1 MRMDAECDSRRPT
14 VVDQVDEADTAGRH
28 AGPPADGTRPA
39 DASPGTRRDNPAA
52 SQAALPGPD
61 AGQERK
67 VIARRL
73 HRILVD
79 HTYGVAS
86 DAWAKAVPELRAAW
100 ENHKTRYPERS
111 RAAPGATPDGAW
123 TAGEHR
129 RLTPEQNAE
138 ATKACADLADEGRR
152 DILPALKRVE
162 SADPSRRLAGL
173 KHLLKGE
180 DRLKEKIAER
190 LEAKPG
196 RTVQQAISSI
206 SDPVRFTFTYSP
218 QRYADGV
225 LTDVKLLKAEGFELM
240 KLKNLWTN
248 EQYKGI
254 NSQWCRPETGLRF
267 EIQFHTRESLE
278 AKELTH
284 GAYERIRI
292 SVTPAERAE
301 LEDFQRR
308 ANTFLVTPERTV
320 DIRDYP
326 EKQDG

>member
-1 MRMDAECDSRRPT
+1 MA
-14 VVDQVDEADTAGRH
+14 VDQVDEGDIAGRRD
-28 AGPPADGTRPA
+28 GPPADGTRPA
-39 DASPGTRRDNPAA
+39 NAPLGAQTDASAACPAGK
-52 SQAALPGPD
+52 AAIHDPD

-79 HTYGVAS
+79 HTYGAAS

-100 ENHKTRYPERS
+100 ENHQKRYPERS
-111 RAAPGATPDGAW
+111 RAAPSTTPDGAW
-123 TAGEHR
+123 VAGEHR

-162 SADPSRRLAGL
+162 SANPDRRLAGL
-173 KHLLKGE
+173 EHLLKGE
-180 DRLKEKIAER
+180 DRLKEKIADE
-190 LEAKPG
+190 LVAPG
-196 RTVQQAISSI
+196 ISVSAALGKV
-206 SDPVRFTFTYSP
+206 SAAVRSTFVYDPH
-218 QRYADGV
+218 RYADGV
-225 LTDVKLLKAEGFELM
+225 RSDVEGLKAEGFELM

-254 NSQWCRPETGLRF
+254 NSQWRRPEAGLRF
-267 EIQFHTRESLE
+267 EVQFHTKESLE

-284 GAYERIRI
+284 KAYEGLRG

-308 ANTFLVTPERTV
+308 ANAFLVTPERTAE
-320 DIRDYP
+320 INDYP

>member
-1 MRMDAECDSRRPT
+1 VT
-14 VVDQVDEADTAGRH
+14 VDQVDEADPAGRH
-28 AGPPADGTRPA
+28 AGPPADGPRPA
-39 DASPGTRRDNPAA
+39 DASLDARRDNPAA
-52 SQAALPGPD
+52 SAGKAAVPD
-61 AGQERK
+61 PAAGQERK

-86 DAWAKAVPELRAAW
+86 NAWAEAVPQLRAAW
-100 ENHKTRYPERS
+100 ANHKTRYPERS
-111 RAAPGATPDGAW
+111 RAAPGTTPDGAW

-180 DRLKEKIAER
+180 DRLKEKIADE
-190 LEAKPG
+190 LVAPGISVSEALGK
-196 RTVQQAISSI
+196 V
-206 SDPVRFTFTYSP
+206 SDPVRSTFVYDP
-218 QRYADGV
+218 HGYADGISS
-225 LTDVKLLKAEGFELM
+225 DVERLRAEGFELK

-267 EIQFHTRESLE
+267 EIQFHTQESLE

-284 GAYERIRI
+284 GAYERIRV
-292 SVTPAERAE
+292 SVTPAERTE

-320 DIRDYP
+320 EIRDYP